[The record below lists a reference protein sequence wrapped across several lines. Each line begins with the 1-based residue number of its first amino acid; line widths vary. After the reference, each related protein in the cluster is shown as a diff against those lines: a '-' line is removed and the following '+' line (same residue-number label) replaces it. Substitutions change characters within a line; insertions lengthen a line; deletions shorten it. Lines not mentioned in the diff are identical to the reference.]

1 MNYLIKEEK
10 LELKYVPGKGA
21 WTYHIT
27 VPNTK
32 SIKGKWGEIK
42 VSGSIDGYPTT
53 HMNLAPMGRE
63 DRRLSINAAIR
74 KAIHKTGGDTVSV
87 TLYLDRDSQELGEK
101 EIRETFRESGV
112 LEHFES
118 LSNED
123 QKIMIGKIL
132 AENSDEKQLR
142 LLVSYIEQALVP
154 RMG

>member
-21 WTYHIT
+21 WTYHIII
-27 VPNTK
+27 PNTK
-32 SIKGKWGEIK
+32 DIKGKWGEIK
-42 VSGSIDGYPTT
+42 VSGSIEGYPIT
-53 HMNLAPMGRE
+53 HMNLAPMGGE
-63 DRRLSINAAIR
+63 DKRLSVNATIR
-74 KAIHKTGGDTVSV
+74 KVINKTGGDTVRV
-87 TLYLDRDSQELGEK
+87 TLYLDRDSQVFGEK

-132 AENSDEKQLR
+132 AEKTEANKIKLIIKN
-142 LLVSYIEQALVP
+142 IETL
-154 RMG
+154 